1 MALATL
7 FPISVYLLL
16 AFASGILMYSEASGL
31 TTNAEQAVFPSILT
45 IPLSFVAYHLSER
58 RSKIV
63 LSGWRANVLGLIAL
77 IAAAYEFR
85 SDDLEGRLLSGTHL
99 LVYLAWI
106 VMFLQKNREH
116 YWWMIAL
123 GLLQVAV
130 SSVLTRDVTYG
141 FLLIVFTL
149 LTIWTVSLFTVF
161 QAYQD
166 EAEMG
171 GKEHASGLSQRLSPR
186 LVRAGHGISLFGT
199 SSRSIGGIEYDSN
212 AKWIGLRFGGRTLII
227 AGGCLFVGSLF
238 FFFTPRLWSNINP
251 FTDETLAGRT
261 VTGYSDQVKLGQMGE
276 ILESNQPVL
285 SVKIFK
291 PNNEQISVENFI
303 AEYGFDEPYFRGGV
317 MSTYDRGEWSA
328 ARRRDD
334 ALRLDQIQI
343 ASQSYRQE
351 YELEPIGTQQLIAL
365 HPVEQIKIHSP
376 SDVAVMYLYN
386 SSILRRN
393 KANRS
398 HRMIYTV
405 RSPRFGKNYGARS
418 IFRYEYMSGASREEL
433 NSRYLALPTRG
444 MEQIE
449 QLAADLTGAKVDPA
463 TGLTDPSQHAEYARK
478 LVDHL
483 KNSGQ
488 YTYSLKSDIFDP
500 DIDPVAD
507 FLFNRKY
514 GHCAYY
520 ASSLALM
527 LRASDVPARL
537 IIGYKGGDLDLET
550 GAWMVQQ
557 RHAHNWVEAYYD
569 REWHTLDATPFAER
583 EAIVSQVAKTTW
595 SWAALKDSLQSFW
608 TQNVVGLSFSEQ
620 QRKVYRVSPGEV
632 KVFFLELGRSLDRF
646 LRELI
651 QIVRSPSRLFSVQG
665 AIVVFVFM
673 LMMAAIVFIARKA
686 KRFFQRLFGERRKHA
701 NRRRQVEF
709 YERFLALCERRHLVK
724 QPTQTPREFAGQVTK
739 AWNGLL
745 SAAGFAGL
753 PSNIVE
759 KFYGIR
765 FGEQILPSDEQ
776 KQLMQTLAQLE
787 QALQPAVSR

>member
-1 MALATL
+1 M
-7 FPISVYLLL
+7 
-16 AFASGILMYSEASGL
+16 
-31 TTNAEQAVFPSILT
+31 
-45 IPLSFVAYHLSER
+45 ER
-58 RSKIV
+58 
-63 LSGWRANVLGLIAL
+63 
-77 IAAAYEFR
+77 
-85 SDDLEGRLLSGTHL
+85 
-99 LVYLAWI
+99 
-106 VMFLQKNREH
+106 
-116 YWWMIAL
+116 
-123 GLLQVAV
+123 
-130 SSVLTRDVTYG
+130 
-141 FLLIVFTL
+141 
-149 LTIWTVSLFTVF
+149 
-161 QAYQD
+161 
-166 EAEMG
+166 
-171 GKEHASGLSQRLSPR
+171 
-186 LVRAGHGISLFGT
+186 
-199 SSRSIGGIEYDSN
+199 
-212 AKWIGLRFGGRTLII
+212 
-227 AGGCLFVGSLF
+227 
-238 FFFTPRLWSNINP
+238 
-251 FTDETLAGRT
+251 
-261 VTGYSDQVKLGQMGE
+261 
-276 ILESNQPVL
+276 
-285 SVKIFK
+285 
-291 PNNEQISVENFI
+291 
-303 AEYGFDEPYFRGGV
+303 
-317 MSTYDRGEWSA
+317 
-328 ARRRDD
+328 
-334 ALRLDQIQI
+334 
-343 ASQSYRQE
+343 
-351 YELEPIGTQQLIAL
+351 
-365 HPVEQIKIHSP
+365 
-376 SDVAVMYLYN
+376 
-386 SSILRRN
+386 
-393 KANRS
+393 
-398 HRMIYTV
+398 
-405 RSPRFGKNYGARS
+405 
-418 IFRYEYMSGASREEL
+418 
-433 NSRYLALPTRG
+433 
-444 MEQIE
+444 IE
-449 QLAADLTGAKVDPA
+449 QLAAELTGAKVDPA
-463 TGLTDPSQHAEYARK
+463 TRFTDPSQHAEYARK
-478 LVDHL
+478 LVEHL

-488 YTYSLKSDIFDP
+488 YTYSLRSDIFDP

-527 LRASDVPARL
+527 LRASGVPARL
-537 IIGYKGGDLDLET
+537 IIGYKGGELDLET

-557 RHAHNWVEAYYD
+557 RHAHNWVEAFYD
-569 REWHTLDATPFAER
+569 GEWHTLDATPFAER